1 MQRKHKLALES
12 RYAMRY
18 IWPSFIL
25 IGAVLVFP
33 LFFSF
38 TASFMKWNLV
48 PQSIKWVGLKNYS
61 KIFSDSDTW
70 HSIWLTLKYA
80 AVSVAFEMLLGF
92 IIASFL
98 NIDFKGNKIV
108 RVIVLMPMMLSPT
121 IVSICW
127 KFLLN
132 YDRGAVNKILEF
144 MFGPQAKQV
153 WLGKDWA
160 FYAVMLV
167 DVWVNTSFVVLNVLA
182 GLQSVPL
189 DVLEASKIDGANSLQ
204 RTFHVTIPM
213 IKPVLLVALIFRTT
227 FALRNFSITYVLT
240 GGGPANYTWFYS
252 LELYQEAFGKY
263 HVGYASAL
271 SWILI
276 AVTFVFS
283 ILYTKITMKGEN

>member
-1 MQRKHKLALES
+1 MQKKDRLASEN

-18 IWPSFIL
+18 IYPAFVL
-25 IGAVLVFP
+25 IGIVLVFP
-33 LFFSF
+33 LLFSLV
-38 TASFMKWNLV
+38 ASFMKLNLV
-48 PQSIKWVGLKNYS
+48 PKNIKWVGIKNYS
-61 KIFSDSDTW
+61 KIFSDSSTW
-70 HSIWLTLKYA
+70 HSIWLTLRYA
-80 AVSVAFEMLLGF
+80 VISVAVEMILGF

-108 RVIVLMPMMLSPT
+108 RIVALMPMMLSPT
-121 IVSICW
+121 IVAIMW

-132 YDRGAVNKILEF
+132 YDRGAVNKIIAVV
-144 MFGPQAKQV
+144 FGPEARKV

-182 GLQSVPL
+182 GLQSVPV
-189 DVLEASKIDGANSLQ
+189 DILEAAKIDGANTVQ
-204 RTFHVTIPM
+204 KTFHVVIPM

-276 AVTFVFS
+276 VVTFVFS
-283 ILYTKITMKGEN
+283 IFYTRITLKGEE